1 MMSNILLK
9 FNIIIIS
16 VFLFG
21 CVENG
26 SIGNNRNSERII
38 ADKKKV
44 DAFFDS
50 SFKAFDRSMQPLAK
64 YEGKVM
70 VAYFWATWCASCVRE
85 TTMLKELEEQYRD
98 KNVSFLGIAVDNTDK
113 VENFVKKNGITF
125 EILIG
130 GNDAID
136 LSKQMGNLRKGLP
149 YMVVIDAD
157 NNFIA
162 KFLGETS
169 KEKLEEAIVKA
180 IL

>member
-1 MMSNILLK
+1 MSNILLK

-98 KNVSFLGIAVDNTDK
+98 KNVSFLGIAVDLS
-113 VENFVKKNGITF
+113 
-125 EILIG
+125 LIH
-130 GNDAID
+130 I
-136 LSKQMGNLRKGLP
+136 
-149 YMVVIDAD
+149 
-157 NNFIA
+157 
-162 KFLGETS
+162 
-169 KEKLEEAIVKA
+169 
-180 IL
+180 

>member
-1 MMSNILLK
+1 MKKTLLK
-9 FNIIIIS
+9 FNIIVIS
-16 VFLFG
+16 LFLFG
-21 CVENG
+21 CVEDRPIADNT
-26 SIGNNRNSERII
+26 SSERII
-38 ADKKKV
+38 ADGKKV
-44 DAFFDS
+44 DAFFDA

-64 YEGKVM
+64 YEGKVI

-85 TTMLKELEEQYRD
+85 TNMLKELEKKYKD

-113 VENFVKKNGITF
+113 VRTFVEKNDIAF

-162 KFLGETS
+162 RFLGETS
-169 KEKLEEAIVKA
+169 KDKLEEAIIKA
-180 IL
+180 I

>member
-1 MMSNILLK
+1 M
-9 FNIIIIS
+9 FNRRTI
-16 VFLFG
+16 LFG
-21 CVENG
+21 IFMYLSVLTAHANG
-26 SIGNNRNSERII
+26 LT
-38 ADKKKV
+38 DLK
-44 DAFFDS
+44 D
-50 SFKAFDRSMQPLAK
+50 QPFEIKGPA
-64 YEGKVM
+64 V
-70 VAYFWATWCASCVRE
+70 VNFWATWCASCVRE

-169 KEKLEEAIVKA
+169 KEKLEEAIIKA
-180 IL
+180 VS

>member
-1 MMSNILLK
+1 MSNMLLK
-9 FNIIIIS
+9 FNMIIIS
-16 VFLFG
+16 AFLFG
-21 CVENG
+21 CVEGGPIG
-26 SIGNNRNSERII
+26 SNAKSERII
-38 ADKKKV
+38 ADRKKV
-44 DAFFDS
+44 DAFFDA

-64 YEGKVM
+64 YEGKVI

-113 VENFVKKNGITF
+113 VNAFVEKHGITF

-136 LSKQMGNLRKGLP
+136 LSKQLGNLRKGLP

-169 KEKLEEAIVKA
+169 REKLEKA
-180 IL
+180 IIKAI

>member
-1 MMSNILLK
+1 MMKKTLLK
-9 FNIIIIS
+9 FNIITIS
-16 VFLFG
+16 LLLFG
-21 CVENG
+21 CLEDG
-26 SIGNNRNSERII
+26 PIGGDTNSERLI
-38 ADKKKV
+38 ADGRKV

-50 SFKAFDRSMQPLAK
+50 RFKAFDRSMQPLAK
-64 YEGKVM
+64 YEGKVI

-85 TTMLKELEEQYRD
+85 TTMLKELEKKYKD

-113 VENFVKKNGITF
+113 VKAFVEKNDIAF

-130 GNDAID
+130 GNDAIE

-169 KEKLEEAIVKA
+169 KEKLEEAIIKA
-180 IL
+180 I